1 MGASMKTSKSHIEGM
16 HAKLADI
23 SNRESLL
30 IAALGEALSLADK
43 KLLDDVRSL
52 TIEHETRRGLIL
64 SELQNLAQRIGAF
77 PVSEEGDN
85 AIEDQGHL
93 DLPYYE
99 TGEVPPHYDS
109 SDVPPPLPEEAFS
122 DVQPGAPMEDAEGAR
137 GGDWR
142 QAAMNIRDE
151 LSFHINGR
159 KASAG

>member
-1 MGASMKTSKSHIEGM
+1 MGAQNDSSKTQIEQLQ
-16 HAKLADI
+16 AKLAEV

-30 IAALGEALSLADK
+30 IAALGEALSLADR

-64 SELQNLAQRIGAF
+64 SELQTLAARIGAF
-77 PVSEEGDN
+77 PAVQDSCDTID
-85 AIEDQGHL
+85 AKDHL

-99 TGEVPPHYDS
+99 SRETSAPEDEDIADLETDDGIPP
-109 SDVPPPLPEEAFS
+109 
-122 DVQPGAPMEDAEGAR
+122 R

-151 LSFHINGR
+151 LGFHLNGR
-159 KASAG
+159 KATAG

>member
-1 MGASMKTSKSHIEGM
+1 MKNSKSHIEEM
-16 HAKLADI
+16 HAKLADV
-23 SNRESLL
+23 SNREGLL

-64 SELQNLAQRIGAF
+64 SELQNLAARIGAF
-77 PVSEEGDN
+77 PISEDC
-85 AIEDQGHL
+85 EDSISTQGHL

-99 TGEVPPHYDS
+99 TGEAPHEPD
-109 SDVPPPLPEEAFS
+109 DEACKVDMS
-122 DVQPGAPMEDAEGAR
+122 AMDGPR

-151 LSFHINGR
+151 LGFHLNGR
-159 KASAG
+159 KVSAG

>member
-1 MGASMKTSKSHIEGM
+1 MKTSKSHIEGM

-64 SELQNLAQRIGAF
+64 SELQNLAARIGAF
-77 PVSEEGDN
+77 PMSEEGANSID
-85 AIEDQGHL
+85 DQGHL

-99 TGEVPPHYDS
+99 TGEVAPHFETGDM
-109 SDVPPPLPEEAFS
+109 PPPIPDDAILEDDAPAE
-122 DVQPGAPMEDAEGAR
+122 DMPGPR

-151 LSFHINGR
+151 LSYHINGR